1 MDAPI
6 VSRETLQHAYE
17 QARAADADHELAIS
31 TVARIFALTDETVAE
46 ALEQQHAGT

>member
-6 VSRETLQHAYE
+6 ISREKLQHAYD
-17 QARAADADHELAIS
+17 QARAADADHELAVA

-46 ALEQQHAGT
+46 ALEQQHAST